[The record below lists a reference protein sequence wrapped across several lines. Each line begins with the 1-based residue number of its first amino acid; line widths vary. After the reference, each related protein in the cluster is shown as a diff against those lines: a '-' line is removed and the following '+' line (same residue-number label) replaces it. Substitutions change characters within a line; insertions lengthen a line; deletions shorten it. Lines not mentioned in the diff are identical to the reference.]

1 MKSRYYYLQN
11 IKYKN
16 NLFLIIFLGIF
27 IIFIILSFFLES
39 YSNFNTYGIYEN
51 GFIKVN
57 ILVENS
63 DKLILNNKMEI
74 NNNEYS
80 YKIDNIS
87 NLLND
92 NYQNYQ
98 VYTLKTNINLKENEV
113 VQITFYY
120 NKEKIIKKILKIIF

>member
-1 MKSRYYYLQN
+1 
-11 IKYKN
+11 
-16 NLFLIIFLGIF
+16 
-27 IIFIILSFFLES
+27 
-39 YSNFNTYGIYEN
+39 
-51 GFIKVN
+51 
-57 ILVENS
+57 
-63 DKLILNNKMEI
+63 MEI

>member
-1 MKSRYYYLQN
+1 MKSSYYYLQN

-16 NLFLIIFLGIF
+16 NLFLIMFLGIF

-63 DKLILNNKMEI
+63 DKITLNNKMKI
-74 NNNEYS
+74 KNDEYS

-87 NLLND
+87 DLLNE

-98 VYTLKTNINLKENEV
+98 IYTLKTNINLKENEV
-113 VQITFYY
+113 VKITFYFD
-120 NKEKIIKKILKIIF
+120 KEKIIKKIFKIIF